1 MDKTIENLS
10 NETIE
15 TIKNRSAY
23 KLPNNPSERGFKT
36 EDIKGAFW
44 RAEFDGEMS
53 IMGQLKKIVDR
64 LNQILPQTLDNTQI
78 VDNCVTADA
87 SKVASANQ
95 LVVLKGLIDTLQ
107 TNSSQ
112 GISELTSLYE
122 KLSTSSDSHGSSI
135 YDLYTRVN
143 NNGNEIAGINNDIVQ
158 IINSIDNLSQASCLL
173 SKDENG
179 VLRVGDNIVS
189 SKKVLLSNIIE
200 IENNNP
206 ISIYEDNNSLLGR
219 TFEIE
224 YGFVS
229 DTATRQFPTKF
240 YKFKIN
246 DYGMN
251 FAENNIIIGDICGL
265 FNSSPNEMVGI
276 DIISSDNNKKL
287 MVMPMSDTDPVK
299 MCVYSLK
306 EIFE

>member
-53 IMGQLKKIVDR
+53 IMGQLKKLINR
-64 LNQILPQTLDNTQI
+64 LNEILPQTLDNTQI
-78 VDNCVTADA
+78 VDDCVTADD

-107 TNSSQ
+107 TSSSQ

-122 KLSTSSDSHGSSI
+122 KLSTSSNTNSSNI
-135 YDLYTRVN
+135 YDIYTRIN
-143 NNGNEIAGINNDIVQ
+143 ASDNDIAGIHNDIVQ
-158 IINSIDNLSQASCLL
+158 INTSIDNLSQASCLL

-179 VLRVGDNIVS
+179 VLRVGDAIVS
-189 SKKVLLSNIIE
+189 SKKALVSNPTE
-200 IENNNP
+200 ISTGGTV
-206 ISIYEDNNSLLGR
+206 IYQGDSILGR

-224 YGFVS
+224 YGLLNGNY
-229 DTATRQFPTKF
+229 PKKF
-240 YKFKIN
+240 YKFKLSSS
-246 DYGMN
+246 GMD
-251 FAENNIIIGDICGL
+251 FAEIQVIDLYGEFIDEGPVGIGIIGSTITNKLQVRALSDVD
-265 FNSSPNEMVGI
+265 PN
-276 DIISSDNNKKL
+276 
-287 MVMPMSDTDPVK
+287 K